1 MQILILKKQFLRK
14 TFLKWRKGNNKTLI
28 EQGRLL
34 EKVKEIAKKEVDPVF
49 EKQIMEDMI
58 KLY

>member
-1 MQILILKKQFLRK
+1 MAFIPLTEDQWVFCLGLY
-14 TFLKWRKGNNKTLI
+14 KTLI